1 MKVFSHY
8 TTSPNTTDVFDFP
21 VIPVYK
27 KAKRIFILPP
37 QDESSEIPVSLA
49 LEQEHWEPLFYFL
62 EEQRKVL
69 GYTSTDK
76 TEALRA
82 FSDLP
87 F

>member
-27 KAKRIFILPP
+27 KEKRTFILPP
-37 QDESSEIPVSLA
+37 KEDDVVLPVSLA
-49 LEQEHWEPLFYFL
+49 LEQSYWEPLYYFL
-62 EEQRKVL
+62 EEQRKLL
-69 GYTSTDK
+69 GQPANEK
-76 TEALRA
+76 PEALRA